1 MMPGSTVE
9 RIAAIVAR
17 VGHLGAQEHV
27 NEDTPLVGGGVA
39 LDSVSVLELL
49 LALEQEFGVEVDAD
63 ELLRTKALHTV
74 GTLAA
79 FIDAKAKPA

>member
-1 MMPGSTVE
+1 MPDSTAT

-17 VGHLGAQEHV
+17 VGHMGPQEQID
-27 NEDTPLVGGGVA
+27 ESTPLVGGGVA

-49 LALEQEFGVEVDAD
+49 LGLEQEFGIEVDAE
-63 ELLRTKALHTV
+63 ELLEAKALHTV

-79 FIDAKAKPA
+79 FIDARTGQA